1 MRRVDVRTLPEGALL
16 ARPLIDQRGAVVLA
30 AGKTVTDTMRDRL
43 WDRGFRHA
51 YIEAAG
57 FEGLDIKEPLSQQ
70 TYHAVRH
77 IVSDLVKAVRQCT
90 DPSEVRVPVSE
101 LSEAVGA
108 VCEDL
113 RLHKEGFILYPMWGT
128 LADRFV
134 TRAIN
139 MAVVAAGLGFELAGE
154 EGARHLCLAGLL
166 QDLGIWLDDRPLEHV
181 GQSLALVRG
190 VREISAWVKHI
201 IADHHERLDGSG
213 YPQGKTAET
222 LQPLSRIMAVTVAY
236 VEMVQDLRRPVLPHE
251 AQEHLMAEAG
261 VLFDWQA
268 VQALRRMVPG
278 YPAGTVV
285 RLSTRAVG
293 VVVDPG
299 PPSLNRPRVRLLGL
313 AARRARSA
321 LQQVGGQPRGHDE
334 HQNQD
339 AQEHDK
345 QQNHD
350 LQQDRDEH
358 QDQHH
363 DPGHD
368 PDGYLDQDDDRSQVL
383 LELEL
388 ELDDR
393 GEAGPG
399 PSGQQAPHVEVD
411 LAADPTVTIVA
422 LLDR

>member
-1 MRRVDVRTLPEGALL
+1 
-16 ARPLIDQRGAVVLA
+16 
-30 AGKTVTDTMRDRL
+30 
-43 WDRGFRHA
+43 
-51 YIEAAG
+51 
-57 FEGLDIKEPLSQQ
+57 
-70 TYHAVRH
+70 H

-154 EGARHLCLAGLL
+154 EGARYLCLAGLL

-236 VEMVQDLRRPVLPHE
+236 VE
-251 AQEHLMAEAG
+251 
-261 VLFDWQA
+261 
-268 VQALRRMVPG
+268 
-278 YPAGTVV
+278 
-285 RLSTRAVG
+285 
-293 VVVDPG
+293 
-299 PPSLNRPRVRLLGL
+299 
-313 AARRARSA
+313 
-321 LQQVGGQPRGHDE
+321 
-334 HQNQD
+334 
-339 AQEHDK
+339 
-345 QQNHD
+345 
-350 LQQDRDEH
+350 
-358 QDQHH
+358 
-363 DPGHD
+363 
-368 PDGYLDQDDDRSQVL
+368 
-383 LELEL
+383 
-388 ELDDR
+388 
-393 GEAGPG
+393 
-399 PSGQQAPHVEVD
+399 
-411 LAADPTVTIVA
+411 
-422 LLDR
+422 